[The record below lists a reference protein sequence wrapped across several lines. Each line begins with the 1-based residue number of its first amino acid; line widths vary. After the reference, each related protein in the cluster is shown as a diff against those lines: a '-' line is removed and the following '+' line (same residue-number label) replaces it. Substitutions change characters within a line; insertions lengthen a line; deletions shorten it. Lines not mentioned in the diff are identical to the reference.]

1 MTVKQKYNIGDSV
14 WIYGVRRGNTKPT
27 KGKIIKSLDLSECGY
42 NDVTHYVIEIPTEI
56 EPLLEIRTWHA
67 ISQDEKGPVGSFRL
81 IGKLEP
87 TIKFVGTLGLIADE
101 EEYEASD
108 PTPDEVHAA
117 IEKSIQNSSHG
128 PLNLKDPAPRKRQY
142 FKKKKV

>member
-67 ISQDEKGPVGSFRL
+67 VPDHTIFHTRPSGLADRRKYPRQFQDLMME
-81 IGKLEP
+81 
-87 TIKFVGTLGLIADE
+87 
-101 EEYEASD
+101 
-108 PTPDEVHAA
+108 
-117 IEKSIQNSSHG
+117 
-128 PLNLKDPAPRKRQY
+128 
-142 FKKKKV
+142 